1 MLRIVLAAGL
11 AGLLATAAIA
21 QPDVPAA
28 SEPGGAMPSAP
39 GSSSGV
45 TTTTPTDPNADPDKV
60 ICRTVKPPTG
70 TRVSSSRTRTKLC
83 MTKREW
89 DQQAV
94 EAQEQLNQRN
104 RGTCSGGNCA
114 G

>member
-11 AGLLATAAIA
+11 AGLLATSAIA
-21 QPDVPAA
+21 QPDVPLA
-28 SEPGGAMPSAP
+28 SEPGGAIPSAP
-39 GSSSGV
+39 GSSSAI

-60 ICRTVKPPTG
+60 ICKTVKPVTG

-89 DQQAV
+89 DQQAL

-104 RGTCSGGNCA
+104 RGVCSGGNCA

>member
-1 MLRIVLAAGL
+1 MLRIVIAAGL
-11 AGLLATAAIA
+11 AGLIATAAVA
-21 QPDVPAA
+21 QPEMPQVPEPSGVLLSGPDA
-28 SEPGGAMPSAP
+28 SPR
-39 GSSSGV
+39 V

-60 ICRTVKPPTG
+60 ICKTVKPVTG
-70 TRVSSSRTRTKLC
+70 TRVASSRSRTKVC

-89 DQQAV
+89 DQQAI

-104 RGTCSGGNCA
+104 RGTCSGANCS

>member
-21 QPDVPAA
+21 QPEVPLA
-28 SEPGGAMPSAP
+28 SEPGGAIPSGP
-39 GSSSGV
+39 GTTSGV

-60 ICRTVKPPTG
+60 ICKTVKPVTG
-70 TRVSSSRTRTKLC
+70 TRVASGRTRTKLC

-89 DQQAV
+89 DQQAL

-104 RGTCSGGNCA
+104 RGTCSGSNCA